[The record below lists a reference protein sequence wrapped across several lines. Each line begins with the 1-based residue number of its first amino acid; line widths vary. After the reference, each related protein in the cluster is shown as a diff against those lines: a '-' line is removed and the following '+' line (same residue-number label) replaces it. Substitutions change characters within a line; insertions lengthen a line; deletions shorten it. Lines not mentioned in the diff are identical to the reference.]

1 MSDHGTQLRWV
12 AKCVNPNPPC
22 QHSLWEETRVPGEN
36 TRLSVERWLILFTK
50 VSLIRCEDQTF
61 LSHDSGN
68 ANPQSRRWKVLAL
81 TIAPPKFLPP
91 YLVTAL
97 FEAEQA
103 VQILYI
109 YWFNKYK
116 TFSVLIYSYI
126 NTSVETRCPESF
138 YTILSFPNFHECW
151 YNWVYQYGKKFYY
164 LFYNIAQRNIK
175 EEMFRRF
182 RVDIE
187 LYYTIGTYCE
197 NSLNNSW
204 GKHKEKS

>member
-1 MSDHGTQLRWV
+1 MRIRRFYPMTLEM
-12 AKCVNPNPPC
+12 PT
-22 QHSLWEETRVPGEN
+22 HSLGGERCLLW
-36 TRLSVERWLILFTK
+36 RLRHQSSFRHILWP
-50 VSLIRCEDQTF
+50 RF
-61 LSHDSGN
+61 LRPSK
-68 ANPQSRRWKVLAL
+68 QSR
-81 TIAPPKFLPP
+81 
-91 YLVTAL
+91 YC
-97 FEAEQA
+97 
-103 VQILYI
+103 ILQYI
-109 YWFNKYK
+109 FNKYK
-116 TFSVLIYSYI
+116 TFSVLIHSYI